1 MRRRR
6 VAALAFVASAV
17 VLTLW
22 LSGGS
27 AITRRSPTSP
37 RALAKAVRTTVF
49 QHVRQVRAAAPS
61 LGSLPQTHAYPS
73 GTSAQFR
80 ALMASLWA
88 GVATNSLA
96 AALPAFFPE
105 AAYLQLKAITSAS
118 SDWTDRL
125 VHDFTLDIAGAHAL
139 LGRDAASARLITVD
153 VPESY
158 GHWIA
163 PDVCDNRLGY
173 YEMPD
178 ARVVYR
184 EAGQVRSFGIA
195 SMISWR
201 GMWYVV
207 HFGAILRSTDT
218 GVVDDPTIGPGASV
232 YSGTC

>member
-1 MRRRR
+1 MNRRPRRPVLFLVVVSTNDDLPARVARRADDQRRARRAIARRRAVVRRRR

-125 VHDFTLDIAGAHAL
+125 VHDFTLDIASAH
-139 LGRDAASARLITVD
+139 
-153 VPESY
+153 
-158 GHWIA
+158 
-163 PDVCDNRLGY
+163 
-173 YEMPD
+173 
-178 ARVVYR
+178 
-184 EAGQVRSFGIA
+184 
-195 SMISWR
+195 
-201 GMWYVV
+201 
-207 HFGAILRSTDT
+207 
-218 GVVDDPTIGPGASV
+218 
-232 YSGTC
+232 